1 MLMKPADVAG
11 NRAKAQTKRSY
22 IMTTFTVT
30 LPYMFTV
37 HSRGVDYT
45 FATDQLPAAM
55 VAMGAIHGFTQKL
68 ADSLADKAKVEGKE
82 AETVNA
88 VWNTILSGEWT
99 RRRTS
104 GEAGMSELDAEIHR
118 IARAK
123 VQAAFMAKYG
133 VKAVKALTDEQT
145 KAIDALTPKLA
156 ERDREV
162 FKPLAEAAIAA
173 RKAIK
178 AATGDVNLEG
188 L

>member
-1 MLMKPADVAG
+1 MVLCVYRPMTVG
-11 NRAKAQTKRSY
+11 NQRGYTMST
-22 IMTTFTVT
+22 ILTIT
-30 LPYMFTV
+30 LPDSFVV

-45 FATDQLPAAM
+45 FYTGGLPADM

-68 ADSLADKAKVEGKE
+68 ADSLADKAKVAGKE
-82 AETVNA
+82 ADVVEA
-88 VWNTILSGEWT
+88 VWDTILSGEWT
-99 RRRTS
+99 RRRAS
-104 GEAGMSELDAEIHR
+104 GEAGMSELDVEIHR

-123 VQAAFMAKYG
+123 VQAAFMAKHG

-156 ERDREV
+156 ERDYDV

-178 AATGDVNLEG
+178 AVTGDVDLAG

>member
-1 MLMKPADVAG
+1 MCLPADVAG
-11 NRAKAQTKRSY
+11 NQRGY
-22 IMTTFTVT
+22 IMATFTVP
-30 LPYMFTV
+30 LPDTFTV
-37 HSRGVDYT
+37 HSRGVDYQFDT
-45 FATDQLPAAM
+45 HELPDAM

-82 AETVNA
+82 RDVVEA
-88 VWNTILSGEWT
+88 VWASIVAGEWT
-99 RRRTS
+99 RRRAS
-104 GEAGMSELDAEIHR
+104 GEAGMSELDVEIHR

-123 VQAAFMAKYG
+123 VQAAFMAKHG
-133 VKAVKALTDEQT
+133 VKAVKALTNEQT

-178 AATGDVNLEG
+178 AATGDVDLEG

>member
-68 ADSLADKAKVEGKE
+68 ADSLADKAKVEGRE
-82 AETVNA
+82 AEVVGA
-88 VWNTILSGEWT
+88 VWDAIVAGEWT
-99 RRRTS
+99 RRRTA
-104 GEAGMSELDAEIHR
+104 GPGMSELDTEIFR
-118 IARAK
+118 IARGKVVAAYMAK
-123 VQAAFMAKYG
+123 LGVKKVKELTDMQNEEIDGLATKAAEKHRDTFAPIAQAAIDARR
-133 VKAVKALTDEQT
+133 AA
-145 KAIDALTPKLA
+145 KAIDIDL
-156 ERDREV
+156 
-162 FKPLAEAAIAA
+162 
-173 RKAIK
+173 
-178 AATGDVNLEG
+178 
-188 L
+188 